1 MALAK
6 WYKVDFHTH
15 TPESR
20 CFPDKSI
27 TAEKWLKTAKESGLN
42 AVVITD
48 HNSVGFISKIDTI
61 KGDYEDEN
69 FKVFY
74 GIELCVSAE
83 FTHLLVIFNNTLS
96 VTQIEDAIIS
106 DLGLKRD
113 NWTNTEVNV
122 SEKQL
127 KNLCNE
133 MRNNIFVIPAHFASE
148 KGLGRVNSNAIK
160 SYQDFLHF
168 DAIEVRTEHDVNEYN
183 NKLQNK
189 VINSAVLITGS
200 DNPSNMDEA
209 EHSIEGLGKKYT
221 WMKMSSISFEGMRQV
236 FIDPEHRCINWL
248 QAQKIGTDFNPN
260 EVSYNYISGIAMN
273 GITHLSEN
281 MSMRFSPYLNCIVGG
296 RGTGKSTIV
305 EAINYGL
312 NTSLELHKCTLLN
325 KTFAKEGE
333 IDTFFEF
340 GANKSYKIV
349 TKRSGKSLIYSFYDD
364 NGEVGNPPEFKIDFY
379 GQKEIFALIEDEDNV
394 VDTGNSPLVKMID
407 SKINTK
413 LYSVSDQIEDS
424 LSEMVS
430 LAENYKNNRRKIRE
444 LPTIKAEIDKA
455 EAIMQKFKASDIET
469 ARKNYDEVAAV
480 VNECKKEVI
489 DYSQFLFDIQKGVQS
504 KLEDI
509 DNMIVRLQGKVDMS
523 AIGVMEKIK
532 SSYLS
537 IETVLVQQQQGVD
550 AIKEEFEKSDIFN
563 ELEKR
568 NEVYLNALE
577 EVKNT
582 GSENIQ
588 EIQDR
593 LQDCKNREN
602 ELSEV
607 QNQQNVIE
615 NEIKNAI
622 SNFIGNRMKL
632 TKQRRE
638 IVESLDLENIK
649 ISIQPMAHKNRWRQV
664 LQKEIGKEGSFD
676 NEFQKM
682 VDAILEDDSLSKYKE
697 FLFFLLTSGDGDISK
712 ITNESYDARFCKL
725 WETKQKN
732 DTLSSLV
739 KVVPDDYISIKII
752 EESGEIDINEGSP
765 GQKSAAIL
773 AFILSSGDNP
783 LIIDQ
788 PEDDLDNSLIYSLI
802 VRSIRKMKNNRQ
814 IIIVTHNPNIP
825 VLGDAEGIIILERNS
840 EGKVVFRKGKKAGCI
855 EEKLIRDGICNIM
868 EGGED
873 AFKKREEKY
882 LYTRER

>member
-27 TAEKWLKTAKESGLN
+27 TAEKWLRSAKESGLN
-42 AVVITD
+42 AVVVTD
-48 HNSVGFISKIDTI
+48 HNSVGFISKIDSI
-61 KGDYEDEN
+61 KSDYEDDN

-83 FTHLLVIFNNTLS
+83 FTHLLVIFNNTLT

-113 NWTNTEVNV
+113 NWTNTEISV

-127 KNLCNE
+127 KDLCNE
-133 MRNNIFVIPAHFASE
+133 MRNDIFIIPAHFASE

-160 SYQDFLHF
+160 AYQDFLHF

-189 VINSAVLITGS
+189 VINAAVLITGS
-200 DNPSNMDEA
+200 DNPSNIDEA

-248 QAQKIGTDFNPN
+248 QAQKIGANFNPN

-281 MSMRFSPYLNCIVGG
+281 MSMRFSPYLNCIIGG

-312 NTSLELHKCTLLN
+312 DTSLELCNCTLLN
-325 KTFAKEGE
+325 KTFGKDGE
-333 IDTFFEF
+333 IDTYFEF

-349 TKRSGKSLIYSFYDD
+349 AKRTGKNLQYSCYDD
-364 NGEVGNPPEFKIDFY
+364 NGEVLNPPEFKIDFY
-379 GQKEIFALIEDEDNV
+379 GQKEIFALIEDENNV

-413 LYSVSDQIEDS
+413 LYSVFDQIEDS

-455 EAIMQKFKASDIET
+455 EAIMQKFKASGIEN
-469 ARKNYDEVAAV
+469 ARKNYDEVAVV
-480 VNECKKEVI
+480 VNECKKEII
-489 DYSQFLFDIQKGVQS
+489 DYSQFLSDLQIGVQN
-504 KLEDI
+504 KLEHI
-509 DNMIVRLQGKVDMS
+509 DNMIVGLQGKADAS

-537 IETVLVQQQQGVD
+537 IETALVQQQQGVG
-550 AIKEEFEKSDIFN
+550 AIEEEFEKSNICN

-568 NEVYLNALE
+568 NEVYLKALE

-593 LQDCKNREN
+593 LQDCKNREK

-615 NEIKNAI
+615 SEIKNAI
-622 SNFIGNRMKL
+622 SSFIENRMKL
-632 TKQRRE
+632 TKQRQE

-649 ISIQPMAHKNRWRQV
+649 ISIQPMAHKNRWKQV
-664 LQKEIGKEGSFD
+664 IQKEIGKEGSFD

-682 VDAILEDDSLSKYKE
+682 ANAILADDSLSKYEE
-697 FLFFLLTSGDGDISK
+697 FLFFLLTSEDGDISK
-712 ITNESYDARFCKL
+712 ITNESYDSRFCKL

-739 KVVPDDYISIKII
+739 KVIPDDYISIKII

-802 VRSIRKMKNNRQ
+802 VKSIRRMKDSRQ

-840 EGKVVFRKGKKAGCI
+840 EGKVAFRKDKKAGCI

-882 LYTRER
+882 LYSREK

>member
-27 TAEKWLKTAKESGLN
+27 TAEKWLRSAKEAGLN
-42 AVVITD
+42 AVVVTD
-48 HNSVGFISKIDTI
+48 HNSVGFISKIDSI
-61 KGDYEDEN
+61 KSDYEDDN

-83 FTHLLVIFNNTLS
+83 FTHFLVIFNNTLT

-106 DLGLKRD
+106 DLGLKRN
-113 NWTNTEVNV
+113 NWTNTEISV

-127 KNLCNE
+127 KDLCNE
-133 MRNNIFVIPAHFASE
+133 MRNDIFIIPAHFASE

-160 SYQDFLHF
+160 AYQDFLHF

-189 VINSAVLITGS
+189 VINAAVLITGS
-200 DNPSNMDEA
+200 DNPSNKDEA

-248 QAQKIGTDFNPN
+248 QAQKIGANFNPN
-260 EVSYNYISGIAMN
+260 EVSYNYISGIAMK

-281 MSMRFSPYLNCIVGG
+281 MNMRFSPYLNCIVGG

-312 NTSLELHKCTLLN
+312 NTSLELNKCTLLN
-325 KTFAKEGE
+325 KTFSKEGE

-340 GANKSYKIV
+340 GANKSYKIIARRV
-349 TKRSGKSLIYSFYDD
+349 GKNLTYSFFDD
-364 NGEVGNPPEFKIDFY
+364 NGEVKNPPEFKVDFY

-394 VDTGNSPLVKMID
+394 FDTGNSPLVRMID

-413 LYSVSDQIEDS
+413 LYSVSDQIEAS
-424 LSEMVS
+424 LSTMVN

-444 LPTIKAEIDKA
+444 LPTIKAEINKA
-455 EAIMQKFKASDIET
+455 EAIMQKFKASGIEK
-469 ARKNYDEVAAV
+469 ARKDYDEAAV
-480 VNECKKEVI
+480 VVNKCKKEI
-489 DYSQFLFDIQKGVQS
+489 MDHSQFLLNLQKGVQS
-504 KLEDI
+504 KLDDI
-509 DNMIVRLQGKVDMS
+509 DNMLIWLQGKADMS
-523 AIGVMEKIK
+523 AIEAMEKIK

-537 IETVLVQQQQGVD
+537 IEAIVLQKQQEVS
-550 AIKEEFEKSDIFN
+550 AIDEEFEKSNTYN

-568 NEVYLNALE
+568 NKIYLNALD

-593 LQDCKNREN
+593 LQDCKNREK
-602 ELSEV
+602 ELSDV
-607 QNQQNVIE
+607 QDQQNVIE

-622 SNFIGNRMKL
+622 SCFIENRIKL
-632 TKQRRE
+632 TNQRRT
-638 IVESLDLENIK
+638 IVESLALENIK

-664 LQKEIGKEGSFD
+664 LQKEIGREGSFD
-676 NEFQKM
+676 NEFQKIA
-682 VDAILEDDSLSKYKE
+682 DAILADDSLSKYKE
-697 FLFFLLTSGDGDISK
+697 FLFFLLTSEDGDISK
-712 ITNESYDARFCKL
+712 VTNESYDARFCKL

-739 KVVPDDYISIKII
+739 RVIPDDYISIKIV

-802 VRSIRKMKNNRQ
+802 VKSIRKMKNYRQ

-840 EGKVVFRKGKKAGCI
+840 EGKVAFRKGKKAGCI

-873 AFKKREEKY
+873 AFRKREEKY
-882 LYTRER
+882 LYTKSR